1 MKPVLPVP
9 VPVADIASAR
19 ERIREFAVRTP
30 LIRLHIDAPC
40 ELWLKLENL
49 QPIAS
54 FKIRGAANA
63 IALADPAVLARG
75 VWTASAGNM
84 AQGVAWCAR
93 ERGIPCTVVVPEN
106 APATKIAA
114 VERLGGR
121 VVRVPY
127 ADWWQILVDH
137 GAPGYEGVFVHPVA
151 DAGVIAG
158 NGTVGLEIA
167 EDLPEVDAI
176 VVPYGGG
183 GLACGIA
190 SAVHAKGIPVF
201 AAEVATAAPLTAS
214 FAAGRAVEINHTPS
228 FVDGMGGRSVLAEMW
243 PLASTLLAGAIV
255 VSLEEV
261 ATAIRLLVER
271 ARVVAEG
278 AGAAS
283 VAAALTGKAGT
294 GRVVCVVSGGNID
307 IARLQVI
314 LGGGV
319 P

>member
-1 MKPVLPVP
+1 MTPVLPVP
-9 VPVADIASAR
+9 VPAADIASAR

-30 LIRLHIDAPC
+30 LIRLHIDSPC

-114 VERLGGR
+114 VERLGGK

-127 ADWWQILVDH
+127 AEWWQILVDH

-167 EDLPEVDAI
+167 EDLPDADAV

-261 ATAIRLLVER
+261 ASAIRLLVER